1 MIKILKIKP
10 KDLEWMGKRT
20 SDEYTTELIAKYGSV
35 LSGEKDIREL
45 TNYQYEELTRLQVEQ
60 FMSMEDVSDT
70 FMNIYLDEKEHVFF
84 VNFDA
89 LEERM
94 KQLEYQLADEAGEE
108 YEDMGLHYFP
118 IYKLL
123 LNQDLRDPY
132 VHYDEQRNLFSLPSK
147 VLLTN
152 DKFVNEI
159 KFEQDI
165 SKLEMHELEDI
176 LFYLEEEDIYVYTL
190 DMVDIDTEE
199 NEVFKE
205 HWNYAVTQDMDE
217 HKDEFM
223 AYDSEGNPCGR
234 VFDIS
239 IFDKEKLICVLNE
252 DGNEL
257 IEEGDNFDFNALF
270 GGNVKN
276 DIMLIYITEPTD
288 GFALSTILE
297 DGSQKVVG
305 LSVKFSD
312 YNNIIDK
319 FVYVKE
325 EELLYIPIRVM
336 NLSAIQTLHKL
347 GFSWR
352 KEDIES
358 IGYTSFTSMSDELK
372 QQLIN
377 EAMEEADTYNL
388 EYAVKHM
395 LKKMVA
401 LGNISDNMINYDAFV
416 KTLLETFYDR
426 LRESG
431 RFTPEQI
438 SDISDNFNAS
448 DFGVLPEIEEDEDLE
463 SDDEDTLNF

>member
-1 MIKILKIKP
+1 
-10 KDLEWMGKRT
+10 
-20 SDEYTTELIAKYGSV
+20 
-35 LSGEKDIREL
+35 
-45 TNYQYEELTRLQVEQ
+45 
-60 FMSMEDVSDT
+60 MSMEDVADT
-70 FMNIYLDEKEHVFF
+70 FMNIYLDEKEHIFF
-84 VNFDA
+84 INFDA

-94 KQLEYQLADEAGEE
+94 KQLEYQLAEDSGEE

-123 LNQDLRDPY
+123 LNQDLRDPF
-132 VHYDEQRNLFSLPSK
+132 VHYDEKRNLFSLPSK
-147 VLLTN
+147 ILLTN
-152 DKFVNEI
+152 EEFVNEI
-159 KFEQDI
+159 KIEQDI
-165 SKLEMHELEDI
+165 SKLEMNELEDI
-176 LFYLEEEDIYVYTL
+176 LFYLEDEDIYVYTL
-190 DMVDIDTEE
+190 DMVDIDTKE
-199 NEVFKE
+199 NEVFKY

-239 IFDKEKLICVLNE
+239 ILDKEKLICISNN
-252 DGNEL
+252 DGEEV
-257 IEEGDNFDFNALF
+257 IEEGDNFDFTSIF
-270 GGNVKN
+270 GSNVKN

-288 GFALSTILE
+288 GFALSTILD

-305 LSVKFSD
+305 LSVRFSD

-325 EELLYIPIRVM
+325 QEVLYIPIRVM
-336 NLSAIQTLHKL
+336 NLSAIQGLHKL

-358 IGYTSFTSMSDELK
+358 IGYTSFTSISDELK
-372 QQLIN
+372 QQLMT
-377 EAMEEADTYNL
+377 EAMEDAEKYNL

-401 LGNISDNMINYDAFV
+401 LGNISDNMINYDSFV
-416 KTLLETFYDR
+416 KTLLDTFYAK
-426 LRESG
+426 LEASG

-438 SDISDNFNAS
+438 SDLSDNFNAS
-448 DFGVLPEIEEDEDLE
+448 DFGVMPEIEEDEDLDD
-463 SDDEDTLNF
+463 DDEDTLNF